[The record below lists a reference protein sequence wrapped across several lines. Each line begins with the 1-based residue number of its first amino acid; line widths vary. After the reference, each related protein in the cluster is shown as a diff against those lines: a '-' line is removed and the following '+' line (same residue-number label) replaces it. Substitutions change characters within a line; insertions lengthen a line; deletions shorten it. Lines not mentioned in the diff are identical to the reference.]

1 MTKGYLWR
9 RHGQVCPGAVNANM
23 PSVEAHYA
31 FISDCTLNYLH
42 FKAADWTAASVN

>member
-1 MTKGYLWR
+1 MTKGYLGK
-9 RHGQVCPGAVNANM
+9 RHGQVHPGAVNANM

-42 FKAADWTAASVN
+42 LQGS